1 MKYILIQTDKTEL
14 GTFNS
19 ATEQKDGYLCDNSL
33 YPKINYGVCVISEVA
48 DDYETPTQIAGYN
61 NQQSELRAKAY
72 PIDSDPIFFQWQ
84 RGTKTEQEWL
94 DAVAAVQAKYP
105 YKEQV

>member
-72 PIDSDPIFFQWQ
+72 PIDSDPIFFQYQ
-84 RGTKTEQEWL
+84 RGIKTQQEWL

-105 YKEQV
+105 YKDSL